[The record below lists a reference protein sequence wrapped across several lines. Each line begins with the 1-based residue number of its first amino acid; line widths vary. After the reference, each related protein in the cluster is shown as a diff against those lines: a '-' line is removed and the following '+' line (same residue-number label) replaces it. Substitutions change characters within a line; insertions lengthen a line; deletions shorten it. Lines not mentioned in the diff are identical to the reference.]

1 MLVLFL
7 LIVSIC
13 IGIMLR
19 RFRVLRNIERTATW
33 TVWMLIL
40 VFGISLGSND
50 EIVNDFARFG
60 LIALIVAMAGV
71 FGSVLAAWGIGN
83 YIDKSRRK

>member
-19 RFRVLRNIERTATW
+19 RFRVLRHIERTATW
-33 TVWMLIL
+33 TAWILIF
-40 VFGISLGSND
+40 VFGISLGAND

-60 LIALIVAMAGV
+60 FTALIVAMAGV
-71 FGSVLAAWGIGN
+71 VGSVLAAWGIGN
-83 YIDKSRRK
+83 YIDKSQRE